1 MPGRKRQKTYTVFI
15 SHSTKDRWIARQM
28 SRLIEEKVSKYH
40 ARTFLDERDIA
51 GGESIIETIKK
62 NLSSCDEFLILL
74 TKNSIDR
81 PWVLIELGGAWL
93 SNKVIVPIIDKITPA
108 EMPDVIAQIKAIEL
122 NDFDNY
128 VKELILRIKK
138 RKGKHQ

>member
-1 MPGRKRQKTYTVFI
+1 MPRRNRNKSYTIFI

-28 SRLIEEKVSKYH
+28 SRLIEEKVSKYY

-51 GGESIIETIKK
+51 GGESINDTIKE
-62 NLSSCDEFLILL
+62 NLRSCDEFLILL

-81 PWVLIELGGAWL
+81 PWVLIELGGAWFG
-93 SNKVIVPIIDKITPA
+93 NKVIVPIIDKITPE
-108 EMPDVIAQIKAIEL
+108 EMPDVIAQNKAIEL

-128 VKELILRIKK
+128 LKELILRL
-138 RKGKHQ
+138 RKHKGNRK